1 MFNYPGSMPDNV
13 KEGVDELRR
22 WITKFIPELEQ
33 QLSNLGADNF
43 SSAYNERLE
52 GLTALSGAGQQKT
65 TSEALAEHLLDRN
78 NPHKVTLSQLGY
90 VAPQLKVE
98 EENGSLIL
106 TLCGL
111 MIQLKPIVLEAGTA
125 TAEGRVY
132 KRTVSAGDWEREFG
146 ALYGAVPVIKTG
158 AAWLGGYEDAD
169 EEHAGTLTLYSAEAA
184 AAAGAATMIGIGRE

>member
-33 QLSNLGADNF
+33 QLSNLSADNF

-65 TSEALAEHLLDRN
+65 TSEALAEHLLDRS
-78 NPHKVTLSQLGY
+78 NPHRVTLSQLGY
-90 VAPQLKVE
+90 VAPQLNVE

-111 MIQLKPIVLEAGTA
+111 MIQLKPIVLEAGTG
-125 TAEGRVY
+125 TAVGQVY
-132 KRTVSAGDWEREFG
+132 RREVSAGDWEREFS
-146 ALYGAVPVIKTG
+146 ALYCAFPILTAGG
-158 AAWLGGYEDAD
+158 AWLGRLSNTD
-169 EEHAGTLTLYSAEAA
+169 EQHAGSLVVFTAAEMGG
-184 AAAGAATMIGIGRE
+184 AGAATMIGIGRE

>member
-1 MFNYPGSMPDNV
+1 MFDYPGSMPDNV

-52 GLTALSGAGQQKT
+52 GLTALSGAGKQKT
-65 TSEALAEHLLDRN
+65 TSEALAEHLLDRT
-78 NPHKVTLSQLGY
+78 NPHRVTLSQLGY

-106 TLCGL
+106 TMCGM
-111 MIQLKPIVLEAGTA
+111 MIQLKPIVLEAGTG
-125 TAEGRVY
+125 TAAGQVY
-132 KRTVSAGDWEREFG
+132 RREISAGDWEREFG
-146 ALYGAVPVIKTG
+146 ALYAVIPVLTG
-158 AAWLGGYEDAD
+158 GGAWLGRLLGYD
-169 EEHAGTLTLYSAEAA
+169 EQSAGSLVLYSATETSS
-184 AAAGAATMIGIGRE
+184 AGAAMIIGIGRE